1 MRLDPEQANSACF
14 RSFDPKKSSF
24 CHGYGAI
31 FVRKEKCPFIREARG
46 VCVPG
51 RFRTKI
57 PLPPTLR
64 GRIAL
69 LASLSTIGI
78 VVLLTLVAVAVAI
91 SFARER
97 LLGDAQFTNRLVEE
111 RLSLV
116 IADLLGDTVRLARS
130 PIVSTALMDTRDRG
144 AVLLPFLKSLQAEN
158 ANAYS
163 GESYLFDYRGRPVL
177 STEHNMSAGPPAV
190 SGMAQQALR
199 EAKPV
204 ASILAPQ
211 PGQTDAQRRLAIV
224 APVSYPYLDGSM
236 GVLAQTYDFGAITA
250 PVMRFGGRDF
260 ATVIEPAHEAGKT
273 GNAHIGQLA
282 VQREIKIEY
291 SGATLDLMIS
301 LYFIGDPLSNIA
313 RQFTLIGLLAA
324 LLLSALS
331 AFLARRFADRITW
344 QLALLTQ
351 ASTRFASGDPVTLSP
366 RGWSSELKILAD
378 TLNGAFMQQR
388 RLMRNL
394 EQTAAVFRSSGE
406 GIVVLNQQGRII
418 ETNAAFERLVG
429 RTGPHL
435 VGQLI
440 WKLPFANGQTEI
452 GSALKAARTGEVIK
466 REITLQGASEELSL
480 QMTLSPVAVNDD
492 DQTAEFVCVLSDITA
507 QKNAQKALAYVAHH
521 DGLTGLYNR
530 NFFERSVAR
539 SISRASR
546 SGEKLALFFLD
557 LDRFK
562 IVNDVFG
569 HAAGDE
575 IIRVV
580 ADRLRQRLRSSDIVS
595 RRGGDEFMVL
605 LDTIDDAPSAIKIAE
620 SLIDLV
626 NQPITIE
633 SGETLNVGVTIG
645 ISLYPDDANNL
656 DDMMRHADLAL
667 NFVKGAGKGRAEL
680 FSAQIRDI
688 NDRRYVVES
697 RLRYALDH
705 DQLTFHYQ
713 PQIDVATGLV
723 TGFEALLRWTDDELG
738 YVPAQEATSVA
749 EDSGLMP
756 RLTELML
763 DRTMRDTRD
772 IICENG
778 EQLRLAVNFSANDC
792 TEANIV
798 ERIER
803 IAERIGF
810 PLDRLE
816 IEVTETVLTEEHGKA
831 VETLTALRARGVEI
845 AIDDFGVGYSS
856 LSRLQ
861 YLPVTRLKIDSS
873 FVAGLP
879 RDKDSQGIINAI
891 VTIAESLGMTTL
903 AEGVET
909 QAQFEAL
916 KALHCNSVQGYYFA
930 RGLSIDALRAYVF
943 EINAAKCA
951 YIAKVS

>member
-1 MRLDPEQANSACF
+1 MS
-14 RSFDPKKSSF
+14 
-24 CHGYGAI
+24 
-31 FVRKEKCPFIREARG
+31 EARG
-46 VCVPG
+46 VGVPE
-51 RFRTKI
+51 RFRSKI

-97 LLGDAQFTNRLVEE
+97 LIGDAQFTNRLVEE

-116 IADLLGDTVRLARS
+116 LADLLGDTVRLARS

-158 ANAYS
+158 ANVYG

-177 STEHNMSAGPPAV
+177 STEHNMAAGPPAV
-190 SGMAQQALR
+190 TTMALQVLR
-199 EAKPV
+199 DAKPIV
-204 ASILAPQ
+204 AILAPL

-236 GVLAQTYDFGAITA
+236 GVLAQTYDFASITA
-250 PVMRFGGRDF
+250 PVMQFGGRDF
-260 ATVIEPAHEAGKT
+260 ATVIIPTDEATTKRQV
-273 GNAHIGQLA
+273 HQGQLA
-282 VQREIKIEY
+282 VQRQISIEY
-291 SGATLDLMIS
+291 GGAKLDLTIS

-313 RQFTLIGLLAA
+313 RQFTFIGFVAA

-351 ASTRFASGDPVTLSP
+351 ASTRFAAGDPITLSP

-406 GIVVLNQQGRII
+406 GIVVLNRHGRII
-418 ETNAAFERLVG
+418 ESNAAFERLVG
-429 RTGPHL
+429 RTGAHL
-435 VGQLI
+435 VGQPI
-440 WKLPFANGQTEI
+440 WKLPFANGQIEI
-452 GSALKAARTGEVIK
+452 GSALKAARSGDVVK
-466 REITLQGASEELSL
+466 REITLQGQSEELSL
-480 QMTLSPVAVNDD
+480 QMTLSPVAVGED

-546 SGEKLALFFLD
+546 SGETLALFFLD

-595 RRGGDEFMVL
+595 RRGGDEFMIL
-605 LDTIDDAPSAIKIAE
+605 LDTVDGAESALKIAD
-620 SLIDLV
+620 SLIELV

-645 ISLYPDDANNL
+645 ISLYPDDANTL

-688 NDRRYVVES
+688 NDRRYLVET
-697 RLRYALDH
+697 RLRHALDH
-705 DQLTFHYQ
+705 DLLTFHYQ
-713 PQIDVATGLV
+713 PQIDAVTGLV
-723 TGFEALLRWTDDELG
+723 TGFEALLRWTDEELG
-738 YVPAQEATSVA
+738 YVPANEATSVA

-756 RLTELML
+756 RFTEIML
-763 DRTMRDTRD
+763 ERTMRDTRG

-778 EQLRLAVNFSANDC
+778 DQLRLAVNFSANDC

-803 IAERIGF
+803 IAEKTNF

-831 VETLTALRARGVEI
+831 VETLKALRARGVEI

-879 RDKDSQGIINAI
+879 GDSDSQGIINAI
-891 VTIAESLGMTTL
+891 VTLANSLGMTTL

-909 QAQFEAL
+909 QAQYEAL
-916 KALHCNSVQGYYFA
+916 RAMRCDTVQGYYFA
-930 RGLSIDALRAYVF
+930 RGLSINALRAYVF
-943 EINAAKCA
+943 EVNAAKCA
-951 YIAKVS
+951 IIAKVS